1 MLKKTT
7 GIYSIR
13 SMIDFIVKTVFLDGI
28 SWPLRS
34 LLQSLD
40 SRELGE
46 AEWWRRMASLQNAAA
61 RTGDGELLA
70 ALDQKKKTRWGTAF
84 EDPEVVTQN
93 NLPPLSTEEC
103 VKRWFQ
109 NLSKEEQQ
117 AILKQSIEK
126 LFEAT
131 DENGK
136 KLFSK
141 KQHWMAV
148 YMVLRDRLNLTIQH
162 IDFADYAKSITP
174 ETCPSKHRITS
185 STMTNF
191 SKTVSGSPYYTM
203 KKNPFKG
210 LCNTLWTIIKN
221 IYYSMVSTNQ

>member
-1 MLKKTT
+1 MT
-7 GIYSIR
+7 
-13 SMIDFIVKTVFLDGI
+13 DFIVKTVPIDGL

-40 SRELGE
+40 SRELGD

-61 RTGDGELLA
+61 RAGDGELLA

-84 EDPEVVTQN
+84 EAPEVVTPN
-93 NLPPLSTEEC
+93 NFPPLSIEEC
-103 VKRWFQ
+103 VKRWF
-109 NLSKEEQQ
+109 LSLSSEEQK
-117 AILKQSIEK
+117 AILKQAMEK
-126 LFEAT
+126 LLEGT
-131 DENGK
+131 DEDGK

-148 YMVLRDRLNLTIQH
+148 YVVLRDRLSISVPH
-162 IDFADYAKSITP
+162 ISFADYAESITP
-174 ETCPSKHRITS
+174 ETCPSKLRISS

-191 SKTVSGSPYYTM
+191 SKTLPESTCYRIKS
-203 KKNPFKG
+203 KPFER
-210 LCNTLWTIIKN
+210 LCTTLWAIIKN